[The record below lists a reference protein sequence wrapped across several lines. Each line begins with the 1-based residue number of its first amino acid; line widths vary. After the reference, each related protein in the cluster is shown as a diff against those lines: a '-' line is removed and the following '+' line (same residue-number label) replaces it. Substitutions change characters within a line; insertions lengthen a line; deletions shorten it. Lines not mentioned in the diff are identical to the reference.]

1 MRMLG
6 RRADLHAV
14 IADAEAAGRTVRL
27 VVGGMDKQ
35 SVLKAFAEAID
46 APAWFGK
53 NYDALTDALRDLSD
67 AHGRTI
73 EVIWD
78 GVAVLR
84 SMDKPTYVAVR
95 ELLREIDEERQDLT
109 VTIVDR

>member
-1 MRMLG
+1 MLG
-6 RRADLHAV
+6 RRADLNAV
-14 IADAEAAGRTVRL
+14 IADARANGRSVRL

-35 SVLKAFAEAID
+35 SVLTAFGEAVG

-53 NYDALTDALRDLSD
+53 NYDALTDVLRELTDED
-67 AHGRTI
+67 GRPI
-73 EVIWD
+73 EIIWD

-84 SMDKPTYVAVR
+84 SLDKPTYVAVR
-95 ELLREIDEERQDLT
+95 ELLREIDEERADLT

>member
-14 IADAEAAGRTVRL
+14 IAEAETAGRSVRL

-35 SVLKAFAEAID
+35 SVLTAFADAIA
-46 APAWFGK
+46 APGWFGR

-67 AHGRTI
+67 PDGRPI
-73 EVIWD
+73 EIIWD

-84 SMDKPTYVAVR
+84 SLDKPTYVAVR
-95 ELLREIDEERQDLT
+95 ELLREIDEEREDLT

>member
-6 RRADLHAV
+6 RRTDLHAV

-35 SVLKAFAEAID
+35 SVLTVFADAIG
-46 APAWFGK
+46 APDWFGN
-53 NYDALTDALRDLSD
+53 NYDALTDALRDLVD
-67 AHGRTI
+67 QTGRPVEI
-73 EVIWD
+73 IWD

-84 SMDKPTYVAVR
+84 SLDKPTYVAVR
-95 ELLREIDEERQDLT
+95 ELLREIDEERSDLS